1 MHIKVNFVSI
11 IGNAEK
17 FGKIMEKIDTEI
29 LSLEILSEISRL
41 AHSTF
46 DLKERLNAIVNT
58 TAEKMRVDCCYVSL
72 LDKDGK
78 SLTLKAARGLD
89 NKSIDK
95 AMLNVGEGINGW
107 VAQEMMPVALRDA
120 HTDPRFKYVPETG
133 EEKYRSMLAVPITV
147 QNKCIGVLT
156 VQTLE
161 PKDY

>member
-1 MHIKVNFVSI
+1 M
-11 IGNAEK
+11 
-17 FGKIMEKIDTEI
+17 
-29 LSLEILSEISRL
+29 
-41 AHSTF
+41 
-46 DLKERLNAIVNT
+46 
-58 TAEKMRVDCCYVSL
+58 
-72 LDKDGK
+72 GK

-89 NKSIDK
+89 SKSIDK

-161 PKDY
+161 PKDYIEDEITLLSTIAREVGGIIRKCPALPEHESQTA

>member
-17 FGKIMEKIDTEI
+17 FAKNQVKKMTEESGKIMEKIDTEI

-78 SLTLKAARGLD
+78 
-89 NKSIDK
+89 KSYP
-95 AMLNVGEGINGW
+95 EGCKR
-107 VAQEMMPVALRDA
+107 A
-120 HTDPRFKYVPETG
+120 
-133 EEKYRSMLAVPITV
+133 
-147 QNKCIGVLT
+147 
-156 VQTLE
+156 
-161 PKDY
+161 